1 MNSKNKDYLNSY
13 IYDYIDDLVESSN
26 KYKDLSG
33 NLKDRLAELFD
44 SIEDEDCDEILCDI
58 DEINK
63 YLIKLYK
70 LSINEFKMIKDNGK
84 ILIDKH
90 IKHKEKIMSLKTKN
104 NMLEEELSMTNE
116 QKDNILL
123 KMDELRDE
131 YNNLYHEKNNLEL
144 NISLK
149 ENEENQ
155 KQKLNNEILND
166 EIKRLNDKIDYLNK
180 HINLSEE
187 KIKKISEKNHE
198 YLDNISRMKK
208 EIACKDDMIKMSLE
222 KYRKLNEEKEN
233 IRIIN
238 RGLQKDI
245 ENLKN
250 QCKDYQT
257 IISYKEE
264 QEKINKN
271 KNINNENL
279 ISLNSLIEEEE
290 KEENQKKELEKN
302 IKIDEIQKNR
312 RNAIDYTGTGKEI
325 NLNELIFEGSE
336 SDEEEVIEKKNQ
348 IKLAF
353 TRVKDIRRFN
363 RLKSLNYNLKKVAF
377 GENYTRPF
385 IPKKT
390 VIHQKQS
397 NNSLNELSK
406 ARNEILANLP
416 VKIIEKNEEINQNED
431 KFLYELLFRL
441 IDY

>member
-70 LSINEFKMIKDNGK
+70 LSINEFTMIKDNGK

-116 QKDNILL
+116 QKENILL

-302 IKIDEIQKNR
+302 IKIDEIQK
-312 RNAIDYTGTGKEI
+312 I
-325 NLNELIFEGSE
+325 
-336 SDEEEVIEKKNQ
+336 EEMQ
-348 IKLAF
+348 
-353 TRVKDIRRFN
+353 
-363 RLKSLNYNLKKVAF
+363 
-377 GENYTRPF
+377 
-385 IPKKT
+385 
-390 VIHQKQS
+390 
-397 NNSLNELSK
+397 
-406 ARNEILANLP
+406 
-416 VKIIEKNEEINQNED
+416 
-431 KFLYELLFRL
+431 
-441 IDY
+441 